1 MPHDH
6 NHDHNHHWVGT
17 DGSERF
23 LLIALALLG
32 SFTVAEL
39 TGALLAHSLALAAD
53 AAHMLVDV
61 GAVVGALWAA
71 RVASRP
77 ATPTMTFG
85 YRRAEI
91 LAATANA
98 LVLLVLTAALVVGA
112 VLRLIHPAHVHGLT
126 VAVVGAIGVAVNV
139 AAATALGRADRRSL
153 NVEAVVQHVLTDLA
167 SFVATIAAGVV
178 IATTGFVRAD
188 AIASL
193 LVSAIMVRAALSL
206 LSPAVRILAEATPTE
221 IDLAEV
227 RAHLLDLEYV
237 DSVHDL
243 HAWAVSSGLPVL
255 SAHVVLSDACAS
267 SDDTHR
273 VLDELQECLSDHF
286 DLAHSTFQLE
296 VPGHQ
301 EHEHEPH
308 A

>member
-1 MPHDH
+1 VPHDH
-6 NHDHNHHWVGT
+6 NDHRIGEGG
-17 DGSERF
+17 DERY
-23 LLIALALLG
+23 LLVALVLLG
-32 SFTVAEL
+32 TFTLAEL

-71 RVASRP
+71 RVAARP
-77 ATPTMTFG
+77 PTPTMTFG

-98 LVLLVLTAALVVGA
+98 LVLLVLTAALVVGS
-112 VLRLIHPAHVHGLT
+112 VLRLLHPAHVHGLT
-126 VAVVGAIGVAVNV
+126 VAVVGAVGVAVNLAV
-139 AAATALGRADRRSL
+139 ATALGRADRRSL

-167 SFVATIAAGVV
+167 SFVATIAAGAI
-178 IATTGFVRAD
+178 IATTGFARAD

-193 LVSAIMVRAALSL
+193 FVAALMLRAARSL
-206 LSPAVRILAEATPTE
+206 LSPALRILAEATPTD

-255 SAHVVLSDACAS
+255 SAHVVLNDACAS
-267 SDDTHR
+267 PDDTHR

-301 EHEHEPH
+301 DHEHEAH
-308 A
+308 D